1 MSESTIQAAIQRN
14 LERAGWL
21 VVKII
26 QTTKN
31 GWPDLQAV
39 RHGETVYIEVK
50 DVGEEPSPLQ
60 EVRHR
65 DLRKAGA
72 RVFWTDDKNFTIL

>member
-1 MSESTIQAAIQRN
+1 MSEAKIQAAIIKN
-14 LERAGWL
+14 LERAGWY
-21 VVKII
+21 VVKIL

-39 RHGETVYIEVK
+39 RNGETVYIEVK
-50 DVGEEPSPLQ
+50 DIGEEPDPLQ

-65 DLRKAGA
+65 DLKRAGA
-72 RVFWTDDKNFTIL
+72 RVFITDDKKFCL

>member
-1 MSESTIQAAIQRN
+1 MSESSIQARIIKN
-14 LERAGWL
+14 LEGGGWY
-21 VVKII
+21 VVKIL

-39 RHGETVYIEVK
+39 KNGETVYIEVK
-50 DVGEEPSPLQ
+50 NVGQLPDPLQ

-72 RVFWTDDKNFTIL
+72 RVFCTDDKNFML